1 MSIRRA
7 LISCLVVLALGLSSL
22 LGAIVGGGVVFY
34 SVQNQLQSR
43 AAVATAPT
51 QAPVPAPAA
60 SVSSVAPVNQTA
72 NVEVNSG
79 VETAVEQV
87 GPSVVTV
94 INRLQPTPS
103 VDMFGFPTGTMQ
115 SAQASGSGVII
126 SDLGYILTNN
136 HVVDGYD
143 KLQVVLRDGQTLDA
157 KLVGTDPFADIAVL
171 KVDAKVPGV
180 ATFGNSDELKAGET
194 VIAIGSPL
202 GDFKNTVT
210 VGVVSATGRS
220 IDTAQGYQMEDM
232 IQTDAAINHGNS
244 GGPLIDVTGQVIGIN
259 TLVVRGTGTTTD
271 QAEGLGFAISSNT
284 ARAVSAQIIQQ
295 GYVTRPYLGI
305 DWAAITPDI
314 AQYNDLPVQWGIY
327 VRSVGSGTPAD
338 KAGLRPGD
346 IVTQIGDTPLDATHP
361 YLNTLLKFAPGQEV
375 PLTVRRGNKTLTLK
389 VVLAER
395 PRSP

>member
-1 MSIRRA
+1 MSLRRA
-7 LISCLVVLALGLSSL
+7 LISCVFILALGLSSL
-22 LGAIVGGGVVFY
+22 LGAVVGGGVVYY
-34 SVQNQLQSR
+34 SVQNQLKAR
-43 AAVATAPT
+43 LAAVA
-51 QAPVPAPAA
+51 VPAPASA
-60 SVSSVAPVNQTA
+60 PAPAAAVSSVAPVNQTV
-72 NVEVNSG
+72 NVEVSSA
-79 VETAVEQV
+79 VETAVDKV
-87 GPSVVTV
+87 GPTVVTV
-94 INRLQPTPS
+94 INTLKPTQS
-103 VDMFGFPTGTMQ
+103 VDVFGFPTGTSE

-126 SDLGYILTNN
+126 SDQGYILTNN
-136 HVVDGYD
+136 HVIDGYD
-143 KLQVVLRDGQTLDA
+143 KLQVVLRDGQTIDA

-171 KVDAKVPGV
+171 KVDAKVPGI

-244 GGPLIDVTGQVIGIN
+244 GGPLVNVAGQLIGIN
-259 TLVVRGTGTTTD
+259 TLVVRGTGTSTD

-295 GYVTRPYLGI
+295 GYVSRPYLGI

-314 AQYNDLPVQWGIY
+314 AQYNRLSVQWGVY
-327 VRSVGSGTPAD
+327 VRTVGSGTPAD

-361 YLNTLLKFAPGQEV
+361 YLNTLLKFAPGQQV
-375 PLTVRRGNKTLTLK
+375 PLTVRRGSKTLTLN

>member
-60 SVSSVAPVNQTA
+60 SVSSVAPVNQTVH
-72 NVEVNSG
+72 VEVNSG